1 MDNDNCSCLT
11 RRVALGPCQALGSFH
26 LRQESGDRAAGSQH
40 RHCVRCEARAAR
52 LTRGMWQGGAAAWW
66 TRSGHVVVQPL
77 INGRA
82 VGYMILDTGAPG
94 PHPVGYLTCG
104 KCKLSGT

>member
-1 MDNDNCSCLT
+1 
-11 RRVALGPCQALGSFH
+11 
-26 LRQESGDRAAGSQH
+26 
-40 RHCVRCEARAAR
+40 
-52 LTRGMWQGGAAAWW
+52 MWQGGAAAWW